1 MTKFFALSAAVL
13 LLAACGG
20 DNQDRLDNLAAAE
33 GTASGNDAELNGS
46 IDADREA
53 EALPTAPVAPPE
65 KEAANDVDPLAPVP
79 TAAPTGPSFDCANA
93 WRDVEREICADEDL
107 AALDRNM
114 ARNYYRALR
123 TADPA
128 RATILQQSGAAFI
141 RNRNR
146 CPDGECIAQAY
157 RWRITEIA
165 DIMGNSR

>member
-1 MTKFFALSAAVL
+1 MAAAAL
-13 LLAACGG
+13 LLVACGG

-33 GTASGNDAELNGS
+33 GAASGNEAELNGS

-53 EALPTAPVAPPE
+53 EAPPLEQVPPPE
-65 KEAANDVDPLAPVP
+65 KEAANDADPLAPVP
-79 TAAPTGPSFDCANA
+79 AAAPSGPSFDCANA
-93 WRDVEREICADEDL
+93 WRDVEREICSDEDL

-114 ARNYYRALR
+114 ARNFYRAMR

-128 RATILQQSGAAFI
+128 RATLLQQSGAAFL

-146 CPDGECIAQAY
+146 CPDPECIAQAY

-165 DIMGNSR
+165 DIMGDTR

>member
-1 MTKFFALSAAVL
+1 M
-13 LLAACGG
+13 LLAGCGG

-33 GTASGNDAELNGS
+33 GAASGNDAELNGS

-53 EALPTAPVAPPE
+53 EALPLPPAPAPPPD
-65 KEAANDVDPLAPVP
+65 KEAADDVDPLAPVP
-79 TAAPTGPSFDCANA
+79 TASPTGPSFDCANA
-93 WRDVEREICADEDL
+93 WRDVEREICDDEDL

-114 ARNYYRALR
+114 ARNYFRALR
-123 TADPA
+123 IADPA

-146 CPDGECIAQAY
+146 CPDAECVAQAY

-165 DIMGNSR
+165 DIMGSPR